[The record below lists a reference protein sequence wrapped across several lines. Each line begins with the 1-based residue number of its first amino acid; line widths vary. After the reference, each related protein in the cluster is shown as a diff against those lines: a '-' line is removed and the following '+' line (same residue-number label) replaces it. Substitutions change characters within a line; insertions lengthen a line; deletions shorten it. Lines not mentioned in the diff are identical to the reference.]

1 MSKSDQRHFAII
13 GQVCIFMNMEV
24 IINVFSYMYDK
35 YIAKIKKL
43 INSSIKILPRA
54 TEKSFQNLKPL
65 NKNKNYTF

>member
-1 MSKSDQRHFAII
+1 
-13 GQVCIFMNMEV
+13 MNMEV